1 MSIPTVV
8 QDGDI
13 DLWVAKLSQLAGVE
27 EIQRGMAQLEAA
39 ACQMRPRPW
48 RLPYADQQAPFLPPR
63 LPRDR
68 QRMDEVYRDILVFFW
83 QMYFPHYRVLLQR
96 MASGQEAMSLEQHL
110 QCVQGNWFAAVLAL
124 RFIEAHYSRFPQW
137 NALWLRTQLEYLGK
151 TTVQVAQEYKL
162 PLWQVRLA
170 AWWHKLAPVR
180 GWRGF
185 LWALGLY
192 KPPVRIE
199 SPAAMVEEQT
209 SFADEVYVRP
219 RGARLFVPAG
229 DVL

>member
-1 MSIPTVV
+1 MGIPIVV
-8 QDGDI
+8 RDEDI
-13 DLWVAKLSQLAGVE
+13 DLWVAQLSQLTDIG

-39 ACQMRPRPW
+39 VCQRRPQPW
-48 RLPYADQQAPFLPPR
+48 QLPYAGQEAPLLLPR

-68 QRMDEVYRDILVFFW
+68 QRMDEVFRDILVFFW

-110 QCVQGNWFAAVLAL
+110 QFVQGNWFAAVLAL
-124 RFIEAHYSRFPQW
+124 RFLEAHYSRFPQW
-137 NALWLRTQLEYLGK
+137 NSLWLRTQLEYLGK
-151 TTVQVAQEYKL
+151 TTVQVAQEYRL
-162 PLWQVRLA
+162 SLWQVRLA
-170 AWWHKLAPVR
+170 AWWHKLAPER

-192 KPPVRIE
+192 KPPVKIE
-199 SPAAMVEEQT
+199 SSAVAVEEQT
-209 SFADEVYVRP
+209 SLADEVYVRP

-229 DVL
+229 EVL